1 MKLKY
6 TLGLL
11 LLFIG
16 CSTWKT
22 TLVRNGDKNDAI
34 RNAIHDYIKSNRH
47 IKKDSTYLVSIRNI
61 DDMVF
66 RVDIAKGLEK
76 LLVAT
81 EDGVNFSHR
90 ALPTSYIELDNK
102 LFYWVDSTQKVTDDL
117 IKMLVKYNRLDT
129 MVINSYIPAR
139 LIDDSRDAVL
149 YYFCKEN
156 LTRYRK
162 VRTKNTKR
170 NYNQPLI
177 KCK

>member
-47 IKKDSTYLVSIRNI
+47 IKKDSAYLVSIQNI
-61 DDMVF
+61 DYKVF

-81 EDGVNFSHR
+81 EDGMNFTHR
-90 ALPTSYIELDNK
+90 PLPTSFIELDNK
-102 LFYWVDSTQKVTDDL
+102 LFYWVDST
-117 IKMLVKYNRLDT
+117 
-129 MVINSYIPAR
+129 
-139 LIDDSRDAVL
+139 
-149 YYFCKEN
+149 
-156 LTRYRK
+156 
-162 VRTKNTKR
+162 
-170 NYNQPLI
+170 
-177 KCK
+177 